1 MPRVPWPD
9 LPAAVRSWA
18 EGSLGSPV
26 AVAASQPGGFS
37 PGAACRLRLA
47 DGRRAFLKAVSA
59 SANPESPGMHRR
71 EGAVAAALPPQV
83 PAPSLLGRYDD
94 GDWVA
99 LLFAD
104 VDGVPPA
111 EPWRLPE
118 LSRVLAALA
127 ELHRICTPSPIGT
140 VPSVIEYYA
149 GDLRGWRDLAHGDR
163 TGPQLVP
170 AAGSGPRPDRP
181 DGLDA
186 WSARHLDRLVT
197 LESRWA
203 DAAAGRTLLHTD
215 IRADNMLI
223 TEDGVV
229 FVDWAHA
236 CTGAPWFDVVTFAPS
251 VAMQGGPG
259 PEWVLERARSAAG
272 ADPDAVTAV
281 VAAVAGYFTR
291 QALLPDPPGLPT
303 VRAFQAAQGSQ
314 ARAWLRRRTGW
325 R

>member
-71 EGAVAAALPPQV
+71 EGAVA
-83 PAPSLLGRYDD
+83 
-94 GDWVA
+94 
-99 LLFAD
+99 
-104 VDGVPPA
+104 
-111 EPWRLPE
+111 
-118 LSRVLAALA
+118 
-127 ELHRICTPSPIGT
+127 
-140 VPSVIEYYA
+140 
-149 GDLRGWRDLAHGDR
+149 
-163 TGPQLVP
+163 
-170 AAGSGPRPDRP
+170 
-181 DGLDA
+181 
-186 WSARHLDRLVT
+186 
-197 LESRWA
+197 
-203 DAAAGRTLLHTD
+203 
-215 IRADNMLI
+215 
-223 TEDGVV
+223 
-229 FVDWAHA
+229 
-236 CTGAPWFDVVTFAPS
+236 
-251 VAMQGGPG
+251 
-259 PEWVLERARSAAG
+259 
-272 ADPDAVTAV
+272 
-281 VAAVAGYFTR
+281 GYFTR